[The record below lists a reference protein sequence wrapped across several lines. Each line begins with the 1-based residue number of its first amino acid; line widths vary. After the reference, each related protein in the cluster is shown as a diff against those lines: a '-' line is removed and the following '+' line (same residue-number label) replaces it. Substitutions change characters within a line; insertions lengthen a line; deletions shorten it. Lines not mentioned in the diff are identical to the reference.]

1 MTEKEVRK
9 GVSVRFRFG
18 VRFCHGVVT
27 EDRGPL
33 GIKGRHL
40 YGIEFHLGPDS
51 EEPSYI
57 ELPASD
63 LELVRDAA
71 PTR

>member
-1 MTEKEVRK
+1 
-9 GVSVRFRFG
+9 
-18 VRFCHGVVT
+18 VVT

-33 GIKGRHL
+33 GINGRHL
-40 YGIEFHLGPDS
+40 YGIKFRLGPES

-63 LELVRDAA
+63 LELVKDTA